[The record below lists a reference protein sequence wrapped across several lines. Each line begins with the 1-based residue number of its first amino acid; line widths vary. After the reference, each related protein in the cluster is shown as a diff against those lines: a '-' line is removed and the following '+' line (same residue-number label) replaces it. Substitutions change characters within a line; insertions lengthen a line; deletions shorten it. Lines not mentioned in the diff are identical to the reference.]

1 MDLLNHI
8 EYNKRMLEV
17 IGEASEFDQT
27 QLATKRSVLRKSLL
41 VKERIIIQEDGIHF
55 SRVTPTDIGKKLA
68 PDLMNQWRTINPLL
82 VAPIVISEKHLI
94 AKVTKLWERAVDVV
108 RKRTGKKVRE
118 TFLSQLDSLFN
129 ITTCSHKISR
139 IEEELTGISN

>member
-8 EYNKRMLEV
+8 EYNKQMLEV

-27 QLATKRSVLRKSLL
+27 QLATKRSILRKSLL
-41 VKERIIIQEDGIHF
+41 VKEKIIQEDGIHF
-55 SRVTPTDIGKKLA
+55 SRVTPTDIGKKVA
-68 PDLMNQWRTINPLL
+68 PDLINQWRTINPLL
-82 VAPIVISEKHLI
+82 VAPIVISEKYLI

-108 RKRTGKKVRE
+108 RRITGKKVRE

>member
-41 VKERIIIQEDGIHF
+41 VKEKIIKEDSIHF
-55 SRVTPTDIGKKLA
+55 SRVTPTDIGKKVA

-108 RKRTGKKVRE
+108 RRRTGKKVRE

-129 ITTCSHKISR
+129 ITTCSHKISQ